1 LPSDTQRM
9 DRYRKQS
16 INLLQSALQQIKQG
30 HWTRS
35 EDLLWGS
42 LTLAVKGVAVSRGD
56 QLTTDE
62 EVREYTSRLGN
73 EQRDRRLRE
82 YTSRLGNE
90 QRDRRLREA
99 FTQLSNFGDA
109 VERLRE
115 SRFRVDRI
123 IPMLEDVSS
132 AIERLWEMVPMAD
145 STTESPSAE
154 TEIVEDTEQD
164 KV

>member
-1 LPSDTQRM
+1 LASDTPRNAQRI

-16 INLLQSALQQIKQG
+16 INLLQGAMQQIKQG

-42 LTLAVKGVAVSRGD
+42 LTQAVKGVALSRGE
-56 QLTTDE
+56 QLDNE
-62 EVREYTSRLGN
+62 EEIRDYATRLGH
-73 EQRDRRLRE
+73 
-82 YTSRLGNE
+82 E

-99 FTQLSNFGDA
+99 FTQLSNFGES

-115 SRFRVDRI
+115 ARFRVDRI

-132 AIERLWEMVPMAD
+132 AIERLWELVPVAEP
-145 STTESPSAE
+145 TTEPAE
-154 TEIVEDTEQD
+154 PEETVGQD
-164 KV
+164 AE

>member
-1 LPSDTQRM
+1 MPSDTQRI

-62 EVREYTSRLGN
+62 EV
-73 EQRDRRLRE
+73 RE

>member
-1 LPSDTQRM
+1 MASDTPRNAQRI

-16 INLLQSALQQIKQG
+16 INLLQGAMQQIKQG

-42 LTLAVKGVAVSRGD
+42 LTQAVKGVALSRGE
-56 QLTTDE
+56 QLDNE
-62 EVREYTSRLGN
+62 EEIRDYATRLGH
-73 EQRDRRLRE
+73 
-82 YTSRLGNE
+82 E

-99 FTQLSNFGDA
+99 FTQLSNFGES

-115 SRFRVDRI
+115 ARSRVDRI

-132 AIERLWEMVPMAD
+132 AIERLWEMVPVAD
-145 STTESPSAE
+145 PVIEPAE
-154 TEIVEDTEQD
+154 PERAVGQD
-164 KV
+164 AE

>member
-1 LPSDTQRM
+1 MASDTPHIAQRI

-16 INLLQSALQQIKQG
+16 INLLQGALQQIKRG

-42 LTLAVKGVAVSRGD
+42 LTQAVKGVALSRGE
-56 QLTTDE
+56 QLTNDE
-62 EVREYTSRLGN
+62 EVREYATRLGH
-73 EQRDRRLRE
+73 
-82 YTSRLGNE
+82 E

-99 FTQLSNFGDA
+99 FTQLSNFSES

-115 SRFRVDRI
+115 ARFRVDRI

-132 AIERLWEMVPMAD
+132 AIERLWELVPVAD
-145 STTESPSAE
+145 PVIEPGDPAE
-154 TEIVEDTEQD
+154 PERAVGQD
-164 KV
+164 AE

>member
-1 LPSDTQRM
+1 MASDTQRI

-42 LTLAVKGVAVSRGD
+42 LTLAVKGVAVSRGE

-62 EVREYTSRLGN
+62 EVREYI
-73 EQRDRRLRE
+73 
-82 YTSRLGNE
+82 SRLGNE

-132 AIERLWEMVPMAD
+132 AIERLWEMVPLTD
-145 STTESPSAE
+145 SLTESPSAE
-154 TEIVEDTEQD
+154 PEIVEDTEQNQI
-164 KV
+164 

>member
-1 LPSDTQRM
+1 MASDTQRI

-42 LTLAVKGVAVSRGD
+42 LTQAVKGVALSRGER
-56 QLTTDE
+56 LTDDE
-62 EVREYTSRLGN
+62 GVREYASRLGH
-73 EQRDRRLRE
+73 
-82 YTSRLGNE
+82 E

-99 FTQLSNFGDA
+99 FTQLSNFGES

-115 SRFRVDRI
+115 ARFRVDRI

-132 AIERLWEMVPMAD
+132 AIERLWEMVPVAESITDPAD
-145 STTESPSAE
+145 PESTVGPE
-154 TEIVEDTEQD
+154 TPNGTDTAVGPETPNGTD
-164 KV
+164 D